1 MARKR
6 KQSAFEDLIDL
17 AAMLPW
23 WVGVLL
29 ALIAYFVLH
38 HYATA
43 EIVHPTSAA
52 QLGANVS
59 GQLGKALATFGQYLL
74 PLAFIIGAGV
84 SAYGQKKRARLLEDV
99 QEGSDASVL
108 NGMSWR
114 EFEMLVGEA
123 FRRGGYSVIE
133 TGGGGADGGIDLVL
147 HKNGV
152 KSLVQ
157 CKQWK
162 ARNVGVSVIR
172 ELNGVMA
179 VEGAAQGFVVTSG
192 VFSNDAINFAS
203 SCNIELVDGTELK
216 KIISTVRSTAPRAT
230 YIPAAAIPSNPA
242 CPKCGSSMVK
252 RTAKQGANAGNMFW
266 GCSDYPKCKG
276 IVAID

>member
-29 ALIAYFVLH
+29 AVIAYFVLH

-59 GQLGKALATFGQYLL
+59 SQLGKALATFGQYLL

-84 SAYGQKKRARLLEDV
+84 SAYGQQKRAKLFDHV

-123 FRRGGYSVIE
+123 FRRGGYSVTE

-230 YIPAAAIPSNPA
+230 YTPAAEIPSNPA